1 MSSFILGFLQDSRSW
16 ILFPERVNFYS
27 SNDNKEFTLI
37 DGVDNQNQPT
47 REAVLLLKFSIQ
59 KFKEAEF
66 FTRTDKVAS
75 LYLLFLNI
83 IEKRF

>member
-66 FTRTDKVAS
+66 LTNCHSRFECICFFA
-75 LYLLFLNI
+75 NI
-83 IEKRF
+83 IEKWF

>member
-59 KFKEAEF
+59 KIKETEF
-66 FTRTDKVAS
+66 FNEQTQS
-75 LYLLFLNI
+75 LRFICFFANI
-83 IEKRF
+83 IEKQF